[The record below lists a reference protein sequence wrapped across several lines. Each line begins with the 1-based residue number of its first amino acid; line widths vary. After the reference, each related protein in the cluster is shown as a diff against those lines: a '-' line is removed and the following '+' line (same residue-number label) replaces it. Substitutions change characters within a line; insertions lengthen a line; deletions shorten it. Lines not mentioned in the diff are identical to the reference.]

1 VVNCPNCGTIQET
14 AKNNWT
20 IQPIKRADT
29 PVTPEINV
37 GVYECPKCKA
47 SFKSA
52 TPTQTTVPTQS
63 MKPTVSVLSDRLNEI
78 RSGLRQN
85 LDNLRRNLEV
95 LESERSGVLFEIEAV
110 KRDAESKAVGLEIE
124 ISQLREDISSLK
136 ELLGLKK
143 ESS

>member
-1 VVNCPNCGTIQET
+1 MVNCPNCGTTQAT

-20 IQPIKRADT
+20 IQPKRADT
-29 PVTPEINV
+29 PVTPEIDV

-52 TPTQTTVPTQS
+52 IPAQTAVPAQS
-63 MKPTVSVLSDRLNEI
+63 VDPTVSVLIGRLNEI
-78 RSGLRQN
+78 RSGFRQN

-95 LESERSGVLFEIEAV
+95 LESERSEVLFEIESV
-110 KRDAESKAVGLEIE
+110 KKDAESRAVGLEME
-124 ISQLREDISSLK
+124 ISQLREDITSLK